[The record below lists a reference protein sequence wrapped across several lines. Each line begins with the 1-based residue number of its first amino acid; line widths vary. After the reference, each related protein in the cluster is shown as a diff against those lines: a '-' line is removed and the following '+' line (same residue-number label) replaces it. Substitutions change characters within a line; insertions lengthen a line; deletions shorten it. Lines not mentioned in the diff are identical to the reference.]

1 MKKIF
6 IRQLLPILLT
16 VFTFLVLATAL
27 YGLLLILNA
36 FPLKEQ
42 IVLDFRKRDILIGI
56 VIYLKTAIDFA
67 IFIGNLMHTNPGW
80 RKRVAIEFGTAM
92 GNALGTFLILTIW
105 VFLKEVPILLVV
117 MIFIASIVLLR
128 MAEESL
134 EEFLKQRKSFIK
146 MKRPVGLLQE
156 QLNIVNRIFRPILK
170 LFVPNLNLMHAK
182 KLSFA
187 NLIVFS
193 LTIPFIL
200 GLDNFAGYIPLFS
213 IVNLFGFSVGVMLGH
228 MILNIGLFA
237 LPKLTV
243 KVVRHPFVLVIGGVA
258 FVILGIWGIYESVN
272 ILLSVIK

>member
-6 IRQLLPILLT
+6 IRQLLPIILT
-16 VFTFLVLATAL
+16 ILTFFILATTL
-27 YGLLLILNA
+27 YGLLLILNE
-36 FPLKEQ
+36 FPLTQ
-42 IVLDFRKRDILIGI
+42 PIILDFRKRDLALGI
-56 VIYLKTAIDFA
+56 FIYLKTAIDFA

-80 RKRVAIEFGTAM
+80 QKRIAIEFGTAL

-105 VFLKEVPILLVV
+105 VFLKEVPILLVA

-134 EEFLKQRKSFIK
+134 EEFLKQKKSFIR
-146 MKRPVGLLQE
+146 MKTPVGLLQE
-156 QLNIVNRIFRPILK
+156 QLNIVNKIFRPLLG
-170 LFVPNLNLMHAK
+170 LFVPNLNLMGAK
-182 KLSFA
+182 KLSFI

-200 GLDNFAGYIPLFS
+200 GLDNFAGYVPLFTV
-213 IVNLFGFSVGVMLGH
+213 VNLFGFAIGVMLGH

-237 LPKLTV
+237 MPSLTV
-243 KVVRHPFVLVIGGVA
+243 KIVRHPFVLVFGGIA
-258 FVILGIWGIYESVN
+258 FVFLGIWGIYESVG